1 MELYQDINLTI
12 QTIVILHKGHRQ
24 PNNSASCTLG
34 QQNKLQKL
42 EKLVGGGGGGGGGG
56 WGGGA
61 EGKIIS
67 FNVPFK
73 PAAVVGR
80 WKPSVICYVV
90 ELSS

>member
-34 QQNKLQKL
+34 QLNKLQKL
-42 EKLVGGGGGGGGGG
+42 EKLVGGG
-56 WGGGA
+56 GGGA